1 MEPVDKGVDAPDS
14 IRKKQKG
21 REMSHKNQTPGAHES
36 GRQRGRYLR
45 LAATATG
52 LAASALL
59 FAGTAAAQTVRYEVL
74 INTATQAEAETGEA
88 LWVRLTGP
96 EGSTKWRRL
105 GQGFARGQ
113 SNNFKFN
120 AAESGIGDVGK
131 LLYMD
136 LRVGKGVS
144 PADDWKY
151 LSVKA
156 TRFVDNAEAGAVLVN
171 EPGWIG
177 DDINDRLVDRFYP
190 AGFVT
195 DNPVEVRTVVG
206 ERTYVFDNR
215 GNASPTELEISD
227 TYSLTSNAWNSSSQ
241 SRSNSYEVAVTFKK
255 KLFGMESELTATGS
269 GSATNESASG
279 ADSSVTNVNVVT
291 EKFTV
296 PANTLLLKTVTFTA
310 AATKYTASYDGLKL
324 VDWGPL
330 PKNISQSQRN
340 RSFNAGEALPADVS
354 SEMAAGVQCSL
365 SQAACGT

>member
-1 MEPVDKGVDAPDS
+1 MDLHAS
-14 IRKKQKG
+14 IRKKPKG
-21 REMSHKNQTPGAHES
+21 HEMIHENQATGAYECGRQS
-36 GRQRGRYLR
+36 GRYSR
-45 LAATATG
+45 LLATATG

-74 INTATQAEAETGEA
+74 INTATQAEAESGEA
-88 LWVRLTGP
+88 LWVRLTGT

-113 SNNFKFN
+113 GNNFKFN

-136 LRVGKGVS
+136 LRIGKGVS

-151 LSVKA
+151 LSLKA
-156 TRFVDNAEAGAVLVN
+156 TRFVDNVEAGAVQLQ
-171 EPGWIG
+171 EPGWLG
-177 DDINDRLVDRFYP
+177 DDITDQLMDRFYP

-195 DNPVEVRTVVG
+195 DNPVEVRTIVG

-215 GNASPTELEISD
+215 GNSAPTDLEISD

-241 SRSNSYEVAVTFKK
+241 SRSNSYEVAVSFSKK
-255 KLFGMESELTATGS
+255 VFGIESELKATGS

-296 PANTLLLKTVTFTA
+296 PANTLLVKTVTFTA

-330 PKNISQSQRN
+330 PKNVSQSQRN
-340 RSFNAGEALPADVS
+340 VSFNAGDVLTADVS
-354 SEMAAGVQCSL
+354 AQIAAGVQCSL
-365 SQAACGT
+365 SQSTCGM